1 MYFSQILA
9 LTPYNSTEFYSTP
22 LNFPLISSTEGYGI
36 FSWAFS
42 KKKHCITRISNSNF
56 PIGSNNVI
64 NNFSRK
70 VHRCN
75 QRKCS
80 PNFIQEQILYFST
93 LNVPQVACSIPNLI
107 MVPLISI
114 KSSLILSAL
123 QNNHCMFWFYLLAY
137 GFCRKLALISDKQN
151 PKISGFSTTHTKQPG
166 NIRQKRFVGQPTYYS
181 CKVWQRQQSG
191 WRKSKRSS

>member
-22 LNFPLISSTEGYGI
+22 LNFLLISSTEGYGI

-42 KKKHCITRISNSNF
+42 KKKHCITRISNSNI

-64 NNFSRK
+64 NNFGRK

-123 QNNHCMFWFYLLAY
+123 QNTTKFRYFLHPFMVYLYCNAFQLPSAINSNSFSLFY
-137 GFCRKLALISDKQN
+137 
-151 PKISGFSTTHTKQPG
+151 
-166 NIRQKRFVGQPTYYS
+166 
-181 CKVWQRQQSG
+181 
-191 WRKSKRSS
+191 